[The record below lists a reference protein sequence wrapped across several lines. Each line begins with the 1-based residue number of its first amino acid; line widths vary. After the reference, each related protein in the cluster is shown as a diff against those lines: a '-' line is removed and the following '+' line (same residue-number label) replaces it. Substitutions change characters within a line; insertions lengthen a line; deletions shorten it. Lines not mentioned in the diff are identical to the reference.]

1 MAARSWRSERFQSDH
16 DTPLVR
22 SWCGRSAGYEVS
34 HLGLSA
40 RFAGIIRTPDV
51 TTRPLLKPWITPP
64 PPAHHPLHPWL
75 VSAGSLTARITA
87 HLGPMRVDV
96 RFQGARRPARDE
108 ARLIGLSEKRLAH
121 VREVV
126 LSVDGRPLVFAHS
139 IATPRDLRGA
149 WRAVTRLGTRPLAAA
164 LFADRRGQREGG
176 RFFLIGPP
184 PFPYKKEAKHRLPP
198 PPPFCGRGARLSC
211 LADRVC
217 GEPRC

>member
-1 MAARSWRSERFQSDH
+1 
-16 DTPLVR
+16 VR

-164 LFADRRGQREGG
+164 LFADRRVQREALQFCHIG
-176 RFFLIGPP
+176 RHHYLYKRVQNAGLAPPSALWARRSLFEFRGKPLLVTEVFLPSILQPDR
-184 PFPYKKEAKHRLPP
+184 AR
-198 PPPFCGRGARLSC
+198 GR
-211 LADRVC
+211 
-217 GEPRC
+217 